1 MNWTQ
6 LMTSQRFTQEE
17 EQNYKNYYTEYTVSQ
32 FETDYQTIINSAAF
46 RRLQD
51 KTQVFPLETNDFVRT
66 RLTHSIETSFIA
78 KKLGNMVLYNMQ
90 KKRKQESYANNA
102 FSQNEDNLLLIPD
115 VLACTGLLH
124 DMGNP
129 PFGHFGE
136 VIIGEWF
143 KENLSYLHIG
153 DKYLYNEKEDSF
165 LSEEEYDDLCHFEGN
180 AQLLRVVCRL
190 HNGQNQYGMNL
201 TNAVLASLIKY
212 PISASDIKNKEYK
225 KFGYFQADKEIFNQI
240 VQNVGL
246 KKDDTISRHPLVYL
260 LEAADDIAYLT
271 ADIEDA
277 LKKGTL
283 LFDQFKRFYI
293 DEINKYKNNLENQ
306 PSYNSNKIKYVLELA
321 NIIINCNKEEDID
334 NCVKTWLN
342 ETRNSLMYCAAYK
355 FVDEYY
361 SIINGTY
368 NKDLFEDTFQEKTVE
383 ILKGIAKKYIFPDK
397 KIVKVEISGSMIL
410 TSLLRKFV
418 PAIMKYDCK
427 DHQLS
432 KENQKIVDLLP
443 DNYIKVY
450 QDEVK
455 NLPENSKEDRKMY
468 LRLLLVTDFIS
479 GMTDS
484 YAKRLYF
491 ELYGLE

>member
-1 MNWTQ
+1 MDWNKLVTN
-6 LMTSQRFTQEE
+6 QRFKQTKEQESF
-17 EQNYKNYYTEYTVSQ
+17 KYYTEYTVSQ

-90 KKRKQESYANNA
+90 RKRKKESFANKA
-102 FSQNEDNLLLIPD
+102 FSQNEDELLLIPD
-115 VLACTGLLH
+115 ILACTGLLH

-143 KENLSYLHIG
+143 KENLSHLHIG
-153 DKYLYNEKEDSF
+153 DKYLYNKDGNSF
-165 LSEEEYDDLCHFEGN
+165 LTEEEYDDLCHFEGN
-180 AQLLRVVCRL
+180 AQLLRVICRL
-190 HNGQNQYGMNL
+190 YNGQSHYGMNL

-212 PISASDIKNKEYK
+212 PISSSEIKKGNYK

-240 VQNVGL
+240 IQNTGL
-246 KKDDTISRHPLVYL
+246 QKEDTVSRHPLVYL

-283 LFDQFKRFYI
+283 LFDQFRRFYQE
-293 DEINKYKNNLENQ
+293 EINKYKNELK
-306 PSYNSNKIKYVLELA
+306 SYDDSKIKYVLELA
-321 NIIINCNKEEDID
+321 NIIINCNEENIDI
-334 NCVKTWLN
+334 CIKTWLN

-368 NKDLFEDTFQEKTVE
+368 KKDLFDGTFQEKTVD
-383 ILKGIAKKYIFPDK
+383 ILKRIAQKYIFPDK

-427 DHQLS
+427 DYKIS
-432 KENQKIVDLLP
+432 KENQKIVNLLP

-450 QDEVK
+450 KDEV
-455 NLPENSKEDRKMY
+455 SKLSGDDIEDRKMY